1 MGSACHFRVY
11 LYSNWFIYFGPRR
24 HPRGDHAKRSPP
36 ESLHWAASR
45 HPLCSIVLREALS
58 QPLATPPISW
68 SSQRPRLPRWHAS
81 RLFPLVLEI
90 YEGYMDDKERTVML
104 FKIIAIA
111 LVASVGFHIALAN
124 LFLFWFLP
132 IVLSSMQLFFSAR
145 ICPIVQRLLG
155 ATTMPLAAI
164 IHS

>member
-1 MGSACHFRVY
+1 
-11 LYSNWFIYFGPRR
+11 
-24 HPRGDHAKRSPP
+24 
-36 ESLHWAASR
+36 
-45 HPLCSIVLREALS
+45 
-58 QPLATPPISW
+58 
-68 SSQRPRLPRWHAS
+68 
-81 RLFPLVLEI
+81 
-90 YEGYMDDKERTVML
+90 ML